1 MKRLQ
6 MHFLIALVLSLML
19 CTGILAGCGSGGG
32 GGVGVGE
39 NGNKSGD
46 GTEENLPP
54 AESTEGSNWDS
65 MEWDQGEWG

>member
-6 MHFLIALVLSLML
+6 FHFCIVLVLCLL
-19 CTGILAGCGSGGG
+19 LYAGILTGCGTSGGD
-32 GGVGVGE
+32 GVS
-39 NGNKSGD
+39 GNTGGD

-65 MEWDQGEWG
+65 MKWDQGEWG